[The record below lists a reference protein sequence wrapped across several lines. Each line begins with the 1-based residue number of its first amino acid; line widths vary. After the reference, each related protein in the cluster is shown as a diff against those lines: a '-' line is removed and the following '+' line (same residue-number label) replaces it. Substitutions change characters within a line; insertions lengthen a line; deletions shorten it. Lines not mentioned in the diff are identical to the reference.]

1 MNRKGWFAL
10 VAVWGCLI
18 MAPASGYG
26 SGFALF
32 EAGARGSAL
41 MCTMVAR
48 ADDPS
53 AIFYNPAGLVQL
65 PGFQVMGGFSFIVP
79 RVEIV
84 THSGSGDTRTL
95 MDSQVSLSVPCTL
108 GAGPRSIGP
117 RRPLNAMCCASVSD
131 AS

>member
-1 MNRKGWFAL
+1 VNRKEWFAL

-18 MAPASGYG
+18 VTPVSVYG

-41 MCTMVAR
+41 MGTMVAR

-53 AIFYNPAGLVQL
+53 GIFYNPAGLVQL

-79 RVEIV
+79 RAEIV
-84 THSGSGDTRTL
+84 THFGGVDTGTL
-95 MDSQVSLSVPCTL
+95 VFLPMNGFL
-108 GAGPRSIGP
+108 
-117 RRPLNAMCCASVSD
+117 
-131 AS
+131 